1 MVYHGK
7 VLKGTIVLE
16 GKPELP
22 EGASVSVEVLMDD
35 PACDEDS
42 KLLAE
47 ELLKL
52 AGSCEG
58 LPTDYSSQID
68 HYLYGTPKR

>member
-7 VLKGTIVLE
+7 VSKGMIVLD
-16 GKPELP
+16 GAPALP
-22 EGASVSVEVLMDD
+22 EGASVSVDVTMHESASDAD
-35 PACDEDS
+35 AE
-42 KLLAE
+42 LLAE

-52 AGSCEG
+52 AGTCEG
-58 LPTDYSSQID
+58 LPSDYSMQHD